1 AGSDRG
7 LLALRGPRRDRC
19 ATAHLVHRGRSGRRP
34 MSACEYLSG
43 ALPAFKAATVTEG
56 QSVSVVALNHE
67 GADGWE
73 AVGMTALGDGHVAVL
88 MKRDAGI
95 HASA

>member
-1 AGSDRG
+1 
-7 LLALRGPRRDRC
+7 
-19 ATAHLVHRGRSGRRP
+19 
-34 MSACEYLSG
+34 MSAWEYLIV
-43 ALPAFKAATVTEG
+43 ALPAFKAAAVTQG
-56 QSVSVVALNHE
+56 QSDSVVALNHE

-88 MKRDAGI
+88 MKRDAGT

>member
-1 AGSDRG
+1 MPAW
-7 LLALRGPRRDRC
+7 
-19 ATAHLVHRGRSGRRP
+19 
-34 MSACEYLSG
+34 EYLIV
-43 ALPAFKAATVTEG
+43 ALPAFKAATASQG
-56 QSVSVVALNHE
+56 QSDSVVSLNRE

-88 MKRDAGI
+88 MKRSAET